1 MKRLLKKWFVICVF
15 VFVALSAA
23 ECVYADASINVQTGH
38 TGNIYNDRDNKTM
51 TIKYEYSADQA
62 DATAYFEIKNEKSEV
77 LWSDSAGESLSA
89 GGGDALSLPDL
100 GYGVFYLKITVKDQE
115 NNLLAE
121 KEVPYSVILERKD
134 GWLQ

>member
-51 TIKYEYSADQA
+51 TINMSIVQ
-62 DATAYFEIKNEKSEV
+62 IRQMRQ
-77 LWSDSAGESLSA
+77 
-89 GGGDALSLPDL
+89 P
-100 GYGVFYLKITVKDQE
+100 
-115 NNLLAE
+115 
-121 KEVPYSVILERKD
+121 ILR
-134 GWLQ
+134 